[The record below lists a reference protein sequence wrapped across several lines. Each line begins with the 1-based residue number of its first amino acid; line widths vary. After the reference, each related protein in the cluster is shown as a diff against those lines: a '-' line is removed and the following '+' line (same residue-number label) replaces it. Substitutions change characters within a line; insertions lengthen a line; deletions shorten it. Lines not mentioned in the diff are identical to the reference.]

1 MRTSASRS
9 SERSAES
16 DLAQAGGDHREPVAA
31 ATRQHLV
38 DALRLVI
45 NIVWF
50 LLHGWLLALAYLLA
64 GVVACLLIV
73 TIPFGIASFRLA
85 TFAAWP
91 FGRTTVR
98 APGAGVPSVLGNVL
112 WFLFAGWWLALLHVT
127 AGIAYCLTIIGI
139 PFGIALFKLA
149 LVGLFPW
156 GSRWSGP
163 TNRRPGEGSVRRSDR
178 RFRDS
183 DGEVRPTVGL

>member
-1 MRTSASRS
+1 M
-9 SERSAES
+9 
-16 DLAQAGGDHREPVAA
+16 AA
-31 ATRQHLV
+31 IRQHLV
-38 DALRLVI
+38 DGLRLVI

-64 GVVACLLIV
+64 GAVACLLIV
-73 TIPFGIASFRLA
+73 TIPFGVASFRLA

-139 PFGIALFKLA
+139 PFGVALFKLA
-149 LVGLFPW
+149 LVGLFPLGKRVVRTDQPATW
-156 GSRWSGP
+156 QGVGS
-163 TNRRPGEGSVRRSDR
+163 TVRSLA
-178 RFRDS
+178 
-183 DGEVRPTVGL
+183 P

>member
-1 MRTSASRS
+1 M
-9 SERSAES
+9 
-16 DLAQAGGDHREPVAA
+16 DG
-31 ATRQHLV
+31 
-38 DALRLVI
+38 LRLVI
-45 NIVWF
+45 NIVWL

-64 GVVACLLIV
+64 GAVACLLIV

-112 WFLFAGWWLALLHVT
+112 WFLFAGWWLALLHVA

-149 LVGLFPW
+149 LVGLFPLGKRVVQTDLPGTW
-156 GSRWSGP
+156 RGVGSTVHRS
-163 TNRRPGEGSVRRSDR
+163 SV
-178 RFRDS
+178 
-183 DGEVRPTVGL
+183 P